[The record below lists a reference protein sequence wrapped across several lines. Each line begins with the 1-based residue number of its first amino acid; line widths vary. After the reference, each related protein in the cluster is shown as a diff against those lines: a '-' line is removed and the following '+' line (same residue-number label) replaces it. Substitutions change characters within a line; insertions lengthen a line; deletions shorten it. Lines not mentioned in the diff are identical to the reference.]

1 MNNYIKGFFKLSFF
15 GIISLSVFA
24 LFADISEE
32 RTNRI
37 GTGDWQT
44 GLVLPSDSDADSAC
58 NVVAGLPF
66 SCTLPTSGGG
76 PVSCSIDSIPAGV
89 TLSNACVLAGTQPG
103 NFSVGVIF
111 DDGVSDP
118 VTKTINLTAGPNQNP
133 VASDPSGCP
142 AAKTGVAWS
151 CNLAGSVT
159 DPEAQPMTFTIGSG
173 APSWA
178 SISGTTISGTPTASG
193 AVGLAYDINDGVNT
207 ISYTYNI
214 NIAVGAAD
222 ALEGDD
228 PVSIATLDDAGVS
241 SAMTTALNSNTCGA
255 TGDQS
260 CLTAFNNQRSS
271 TACSLAGGTSATTS
285 QMEDYVQCV
294 VFETYTADA
303 SGVSTTPAAESAA
316 SGCGQSVNVPLPG
329 MCGYSAWTCPIT
341 NLPTGW
347 VNNGQTVTIPDSA
360 STTNITL
367 NVEMRLASWT
377 NHLIKTVSQ
386 PVNVAAAIAGASNGY
401 KLYTHSNARDWN
413 VWSAYD
419 SCQAKGGAL
428 ATLSEAAS
436 SGVLNGQTLY
446 YGQKEGST
454 TRPVSV
460 FWNASRYGTDYKA
473 ASENGTQKYIQ
484 SSGGGDYVCT
494 EMNRYTCG
502 GSYAASK
509 YYVCKDLPSCPAD

>member
-1 MNNYIKGFFKLSFF
+1 MKFAKQLKYIALGS
-15 GIISLSVFA
+15 A
-24 LFADISEE
+24 LFIGFHLAADIEE
-32 RTNRI
+32 DRTNSI
-37 GTGDWQT
+37 GSGDWQT
-44 GLVLPSDSDADSAC
+44 GLVTPSDSDADSAC
-58 NVVAGLPF
+58 NVIAGLPF

-76 PVSCSIDSIPAGV
+76 SVTCSPVTIPGGM
-89 TLSNACVLAGTQPG
+89 TLSSGCVLAGSSPTD
-103 NFSVGVIF
+103 FSVDVQF

-118 VTKTINLTAGPNQNP
+118 VTKTINLTAGPNQSP
-133 VASDPSGCP
+133 TASDPSGCP
-142 AAKTGVAWS
+142 AAKTGIAWS
-151 CNLAGSVT
+151 CNLAGSAT
-159 DPEAQPMTFTIGSG
+159 DPEGQSMTYSIGSG

-178 SISGTTISGTPTASG
+178 SISGTTLSGTPTASG
-193 AVGLAYDINDGVNT
+193 AVGVAYDISDGINT

-222 ALEGDD
+222 ALGGDD

-271 TACSLAGGTSATTS
+271 TACSLAGGASATTS
-285 QMEDYVQCV
+285 QMEDYVECI

-303 SGVSTTPAAESAA
+303 SSISTTPAAESAA

-360 STTNITL
+360 STQNINL
-367 NVEMRLASWT
+367 IVEMRLQSWT

-386 PVNVAAAIAGASNGY
+386 PVNVAAAITGASNGY
-401 KLYTHSNARDWN
+401 KLFTHSNARDWN

-419 SCQAKGGAL
+419 SCKAKGGNL
-428 ATLSEAAS
+428 ATLTEAAN
-436 SGVLNGQTLY
+436 SGVLNGQNLY

-454 TRPVSV
+454 SRPAVV
-460 FWNASRYGTDYKA
+460 YWNASRSGTNYKA
-473 ASENGTQKYIQ
+473 AQEGGSQKYIQ

-494 EMNRYTCG
+494 AMDRYTCG